1 MVNYCSNPKKIFY
14 ISICLISLISGMIFL
29 LTIKSNNRK
38 FNQNLLVNANTLYI
52 NYLKELNKETFE
64 NFDLNA
70 SEKEIPKDVF
80 LILKELAG
88 IYQIKSYIGHKYLF
102 PFKLII
108 VNKKIEKTT
117 KFSLDISND
126 NSHGIQI
133 LTIFIDIFS
142 IKKEEMNLVFN
153 ILSKFAVY
161 EKLEDKT
168 KQTNISVSGNNNS
181 INNPISYNYYPI
193 VNHINIYKHI
203 NLFILTNPKDSKTNN
218 EKIVKYF
225 KSNFERLGTFS
236 NLNLYIK
243 NLYFK
248 SDKGKKESDLKNDIL
263 YKQLK
268 EINSKQVFEE
278 LNDEN
283 SISIIINDD
292 PSGESLE
299 IYYNKDINKEIYSFD
314 FENLEKSSNFH
325 RILEK
330 LILINNLNREI
341 KDLISGY
348 PHVDLLF
355 KIMNLNNT
363 PSVNFA
369 KLFVTSLDNLEKVN
383 KIFGLYESIR
393 TIEKIK
399 DKVI

>member
-1 MVNYCSNPKKIFY
+1 
-14 ISICLISLISGMIFL
+14 MIFL

-299 IYYNKDINKEIYSFD
+299 IYYNKDINNEIYSFD
-314 FENLEKSSNFH
+314 FKNLEKSSNFH

>member
-1 MVNYCSNPKKIFY
+1 
-14 ISICLISLISGMIFL
+14 MIFL